1 LKLLFDRGDL
11 RVEKIDNIKNE
22 INDYLNKEENV
33 KEEWIEE
40 NHPIDIAEAL
50 SDLDASEINNFTK
63 LLETE
68 DLADIFEESEKELQ
82 IDILR
87 CKSSEEIIEIFS
99 HMAADDITDI
109 LGLLP
114 IKKRKELLRHMKQD
128 DALVVKNLL
137 GYDRESAGGIMTT
150 EYLLLNKNLTT
161 TEALNKI
168 KKIAPDTEII
178 DTIFVA
184 DTNKKL
190 VGRVDLRDILSS
202 DDEKK
207 LEELMDDNIIKV
219 SADVDQEIVAQQVA
233 KYDLTVIPVINK
245 SGILIGIITVDD
257 IIDVI
262 EAENT
267 EDLYKMHG
275 VDEEESSDTTLLQSI
290 KSRMP
295 WMFINLATAF
305 LATFTVAMFEDVI
318 TQVAALAAAMPIVA
332 GMGGNAGTQTLSIV
346 IRGIALGEI
355 DFKDNWT
362 LLFKEAM
369 VGVINGAATGLVTGL
384 ILYLMYGNYYL
395 GLIIFLAMILNLL
408 IAGMFGFLIP
418 LFLQSLGIDPALASA
433 IFLTTVT
440 DVFGFFVFLG
450 LARGFIVYL
459 I

>member
-1 LKLLFDRGDL
+1 MVG
-11 RVEKIDNIKNE
+11 KIDRIKDG
-22 INDYLNKEENV
+22 ISKYLIKKDSV
-33 KEEWIEE
+33 KGEWIED

-50 SDLDASEINNFTK
+50 SDFDASEINNFTK

-68 DLADIFEESEKELQ
+68 DLADIFEESEKDLQ
-82 IDILR
+82 IDILKS
-87 CKSSEEIIEIFS
+87 KSSEEIINIFS

-114 IKKRKELLRHMKQD
+114 IQKRKELLRHMKQD
-128 DALVVKNLL
+128 EALVVKNLL
-137 GYDRESAGGIMTT
+137 GYDKESAGGIMTT

-161 TEALNKI
+161 TEALKKI
-168 KKIAPDTEII
+168 KNIAPDTEII
-178 DTIFVA
+178 DTIFIS
-184 DTNKKL
+184 DNNKKL
-190 VGRVDLRDILSS
+190 VGSVDLRNILSS
-202 DDEKK
+202 GDDEK
-207 LEELMDDNIIKV
+207 LEDLMDDNIVKV
-219 SADVDQEIVAQQVA
+219 TADVDQEIVAQQVA
-233 KYDLTVIPVINK
+233 KYDLTVIPVVNK
-245 SGILIGIITVDD
+245 SEILIGIITVDD

-275 VDEEESSDTTLLQSI
+275 VDEEESSDTTLLQSV
-290 KSRMP
+290 KSRLP

-305 LATFTVAMFEDVI
+305 LATFTVALFEDVI
-318 TQVAALAAAMPIVA
+318 TQVVALAAAMPIVA

-355 DFKDNWT
+355 DFKDNWK
-362 LLFKEAM
+362 LLFKEGM
-369 VGVINGAATGLVTGL
+369 VGIINGAATGVVTGF

-408 IAGMFGFLIP
+408 IAGLFGFLIP
-418 LFLQSLGIDPALASA
+418 LSLQSLGIDPALASA

-450 LARGFIVYL
+450 LAKTFLVFL

>member
-1 LKLLFDRGDL
+1 M
-11 RVEKIDNIKNE
+11 VEKIEKIKIE
-22 INDYLNKEENV
+22 INKYLNKEENI
-33 KEEWIEE
+33 KKEWIED
-40 NHPIDIAEAL
+40 NYPIDIAEAL
-50 SDLDASEINNFTK
+50 SELNDSEINDFTK

-68 DLADIFEESEKELQ
+68 DLADIFEESEKDLQ
-82 IDILR
+82 IDILK
-87 CKSSEEIIEIFS
+87 CKSSEEIIKIFS

-114 IKKRKELLRHMKQD
+114 IQKRKELLRHMKQD

-137 GYDRESAGGIMTT
+137 GYDKESAGGIMTT

-161 TEALNKI
+161 TEALKKI
-168 KKIAPDTEII
+168 KNIAPDTEII
-178 DTIFVA
+178 DTIFIS
-184 DTNKKL
+184 DNSKKL
-190 VGRVDLRDILSS
+190 VGSVDLRDILSS
-202 DDEKK
+202 DDDKK
-207 LEELMDDNIIKV
+207 LEKLMDDNIIKV

-233 KYDLTVIPVINK
+233 KYDLTVIPVINNN
-245 SGILIGIITVDD
+245 GILIGIITVDD

-275 VDEEESSDTTLLQSI
+275 VDEEESADTTLLQSV
-290 KSRMP
+290 KSRLP

-305 LATFTVAMFEDVI
+305 LATFTVTIFEDI
-318 TQVAALAAAMPIVA
+318 ISQVVALAAAMPIVA

-355 DFKDNWT
+355 DFKDNWK

-369 VGVINGAATGLVTGL
+369 VGIINGTATGLVTGL

-450 LARGFIVYL
+450 LAKTFLVFL

>member
-1 LKLLFDRGDL
+1 M
-11 RVEKIDNIKNE
+11 ENKIDNIKEE
-22 INDYLNKEENV
+22 INNYLNQEKNV
-33 KEEWIEE
+33 KEDWIED

-50 SDLDASEINNFTK
+50 SELEASEINNFTK

-82 IDILR
+82 IDILKS
-87 CKSSEEIIEIFS
+87 KSSQEIIDIFS

-109 LGLLP
+109 LGLLT
-114 IKKRKELLRHMKQD
+114 IQKRKELLRHMKQD

-137 GYDRESAGGIMTT
+137 GYDKESAGGIMTT

-161 TEALNKI
+161 TEALKKI
-168 KKIAPDTEII
+168 KNIAPDTEII
-178 DTIFVA
+178 DTIFVS
-184 DTNKKL
+184 DDRKKL
-190 VGRVDLRDILSS
+190 VGSVDLRDILSS
-202 DDEKK
+202 DDDKI
-207 LEELMDDNIIKV
+207 LEELMDDNIVKV
-219 SADVDQEIVAQQVA
+219 TADVDQEIVAQQVA

-245 SGILIGIITVDD
+245 NDILIGIITVDD

-275 VDEEESSDTTLLQSI
+275 VDEEERSDTTLLQSV
-290 KSRMP
+290 KSRLP

-305 LATFTVAMFEDVI
+305 LATFTVALFEDVI
-318 TQVAALAAAMPIVA
+318 SQVVALAAAMPIVA

-355 DFKDNWT
+355 DFKDNWM

-369 VGVINGAATGLVTGL
+369 VGIINGAATGLVTGF

-395 GLIIFLAMILNLL
+395 GIIIFLAMILNLL

-418 LFLQSLGIDPALASA
+418 LSLQSLGIDPALASA

-450 LARGFIVYL
+450 LARTFL
-459 I
+459 IHLI

>member
-1 LKLLFDRGDL
+1 ME
-11 RVEKIDNIKNE
+11 EKIDNIKNE
-22 INDYLNKEENV
+22 INKYLTEEKNI
-33 KEEWIEE
+33 KEEWIED
-40 NHPIDIAEAL
+40 NHPVDIAEAL
-50 SDLDASEINNFTK
+50 SELDAAEINNFTK

-68 DLADIFEESEKELQ
+68 DLADIFEESEKDLQ
-82 IDILR
+82 IDILK

-114 IKKRKELLRHMKQD
+114 IQKRKELLRHMKQD

-150 EYLLLNKNLTT
+150 EYLLLNKNLKT
-161 TEALNKI
+161 TEALQKLKN
-168 KKIAPDTEII
+168 IAPDTEII
-178 DTIFVA
+178 DTIFVS
-184 DTNKKL
+184 DDSKKL
-190 VGRVDLRDILSS
+190 VGSVDLRDILSS
-202 DDEKK
+202 DDDKK

-219 SADVDQEIVAQQVA
+219 TADVDQEIVAQQVA

-275 VDEEESSDTTLLQSI
+275 VDEEESSDTTLMQSI

-318 TQVAALAAAMPIVA
+318 AQVAALAAAMPIVA

-355 DFKDNWT
+355 DFKDNWK
-362 LLFKEAM
+362 LLFKEGA
-369 VGVINGAATGLVTGL
+369 VGIINGAATGMVTGL

-418 LFLQSLGIDPALASA
+418 LSLQSLGIDPALASA

-450 LARGFIVYL
+450 LARTFLVYL

>member
-1 LKLLFDRGDL
+1 
-11 RVEKIDNIKNE
+11 
-22 INDYLNKEENV
+22 
-33 KEEWIEE
+33 
-40 NHPIDIAEAL
+40 
-50 SDLDASEINNFTK
+50 
-63 LLETE
+63 
-68 DLADIFEESEKELQ
+68 
-82 IDILR
+82 
-87 CKSSEEIIEIFS
+87 
-99 HMAADDITDI
+99 MAADDITDI

-114 IKKRKELLRHMKQD
+114 IQKRKELLRHMKQD

-150 EYLLLNKNLTT
+150 EYLLLSKNLTT

-184 DTNKKL
+184 DSNKKL
-190 VGRVDLRDILSS
+190 VGSVDLRDILSS

-318 TQVAALAAAMPIVA
+318 AQVAALAAAMPIVA

-408 IAGMFGFLIP
+408 VAGMFGFLIP